1 MNTVRGQIQIKPLRD
16 LELFAGCTNAQL
28 RQIRS
33 LTTLL
38 QLTDGTALTREGQN
52 PRQLMII
59 GGGKADVYKR
69 QVLAFARQR
78 GAVGQPEQR
87 RQGAN
92 LAQFSIG
99 ASREELE
106 VVQWL
111 DLDLTSDRVHEWLRS
126 CVRLRCAGGVSIS
139 GVSAKHIIS
148 SISICYT
155 DSPSSQSPNG
165 RVGREQGSGRVR
177 GCLLYTSRCV

>member
-59 GGGKADVYKR
+59 GGGKARLTRMTDNGIA
-69 QVLAFARQR
+69 QVADLGTGSFL
-78 GAVGQPEQR
+78 GAVELLSGTPFTTTATALTDLAVYVSTVSEFRSILEIAPSVERKIWQMVERSVWETMDDAITQPS
-87 RQGAN
+87 G
-92 LAQFSIG
+92 
-99 ASREELE
+99 
-106 VVQWL
+106 
-111 DLDLTSDRVHEWLRS
+111 LRHDGIH
-126 CVRLRCAGGVSIS
+126 VA
-139 GVSAKHIIS
+139 A
-148 SISICYT
+148 
-155 DSPSSQSPNG
+155 
-165 RVGREQGSGRVR
+165 
-177 GCLLYTSRCV
+177 